1 MEQFYFNI
9 YILKQYSQKWN
20 IIDKKK
26 RNRLNHRKLQIR
38 RRIKHYE
45 YIEYIIFLETIN
57 YMKRIEKFQK
67 KKKVISDD
75 EQYSNIPWS
84 TNIEN
89 TNINKTDVNRT
100 LLFSSVQVTR

>member
-9 YILKQYSQKWN
+9 YILRKQYSQKWN

-67 KKKVISDD
+67 KKKK
-75 EQYSNIPWS
+75 SN
-84 TNIEN
+84 
-89 TNINKTDVNRT
+89 
-100 LLFSSVQVTR
+100 F

>member
-9 YILKQYSQKWN
+9 YILRKQYSQKWN

-67 KKKVISDD
+67 KKKKSFLMM
-75 EQYSNIPWS
+75 SNIQ
-84 TNIEN
+84 IFHGAR
-89 TNINKTDVNRT
+89 ILKI
-100 LLFSSVQVTR
+100 QI

>member
-9 YILKQYSQKWN
+9 YILRKQYSQKWN

-26 RNRLNHRKLQIR
+26 RNRLNHRKLQIQ

-67 KKKVISDD
+67 KKKKSFLMM
-75 EQYSNIPWS
+75 SNIQ
-84 TNIEN
+84 IFHGAR
-89 TNINKTDVNRT
+89 ILKI
-100 LLFSSVQVTR
+100 QI

>member
-1 MEQFYFNI
+1 MEG
-9 YILKQYSQKWN
+9 
-20 IIDKKK
+20 
-26 RNRLNHRKLQIR
+26 
-38 RRIKHYE
+38 
-45 YIEYIIFLETIN
+45 
-57 YMKRIEKFQK
+57 IEKFQKK